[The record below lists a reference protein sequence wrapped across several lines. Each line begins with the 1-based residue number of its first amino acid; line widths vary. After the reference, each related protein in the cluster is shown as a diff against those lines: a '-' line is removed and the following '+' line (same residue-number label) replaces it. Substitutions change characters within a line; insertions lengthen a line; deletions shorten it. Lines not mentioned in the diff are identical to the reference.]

1 LEQSQQTVP
10 VKEEIAK
17 PVDKIKDV
25 KTAFSRNTRAEK
37 MSRMRRTIATRLVS
51 AKNNTGC
58 LLYSIKES

>member
-25 KTAFSRNTRAEK
+25 KTAFSRNTRL
-37 MSRMRRTIATRLVS
+37 RR
-51 AKNNTGC
+51 C
-58 LLYSIKES
+58 QE